1 MTLNKCVRGF
11 LQGYNDAIAKIFY
24 EVNAMRTLY
33 TPSDVAKQLMIKPS
47 TLRKYAD
54 LLEIEGYSFEK
65 NERNHRKYRD
75 SDVMIFRKLIDMKND
90 TDMTLENATKRVV
103 AWYQGVEV
111 LPLERHEIERYE
123 DDDFNATPLQAMIE
137 EQSKIIAKQ
146 NELLQELTTR
156 LVEQD
161 QRALQ
166 RENDLLNAI
175 QTIQESQK
183 VIALNNSEATK
194 EGVAKQEER
203 DKMLMQTIR
212 EVQEV
217 KKMIASTNNRKWYKF
232 WK

>member
-1 MTLNKCVRGF
+1 
-11 LQGYNDAIAKIFY
+11 
-24 EVNAMRTLY
+24 MRTLY
-33 TPSDVAKQLMIKPS
+33 TPSDVAQQLMIKPS

-65 NERNHRKYRD
+65 NERGHRKYRD
-75 SDVMIFRKLIDMKND
+75 SDVMVFRKLIDIKND
-90 TDMTLENATKRVV
+90 TDMTLENATKQVV

-123 DDDFNATPLQAMIE
+123 DTDFNATSLQAMIK
-137 EQSKIIAKQ
+137 EQSKIIEKQ

-156 LVEQD
+156 LAEQD

-166 RENDLLNAI
+166 KENDLLNAI
-175 QTIQESQK
+175 QTLHDSQK
-183 VIALNNSEATK
+183 AIAFNNNDAMREDI
-194 EGVAKQEER
+194 AKHQER

-217 KKMIASTNNRKWYKF
+217 KKMLAATKNKKWYEF